1 LRARLVIVSA
11 IVLAL
16 PLAAAALVPAA
27 SAREIH
33 LAQAG
38 DKAPKQK
45 PAQPSAEP
53 SPSASSEPE
62 AGPPWTYQMSKI
74 ALVLLAL
81 VLLAVA
87 GAYYRFVFV
96 RRRGEV

>member
-16 PLAAAALVPAA
+16 PLTASALAPAA
-27 SAREIH
+27 SARDLH
-33 LAQAG
+33 LAQSG
-38 DKAPKQK
+38 NKAPKQK
-45 PAQPSAEP
+45 PAQPSSKP
-53 SPSASSEPE
+53 SPSPSSEPE

-74 ALVLLAL
+74 ALLLLAL
-81 VLLAVA
+81 MLLAVA